1 MAVKAGKIIALL
13 EELAPVGLQEDWD
26 NSGFQVGSRQWTTD
40 KILLTLDVTPEVIEF
55 AASERY
61 GFILAHH
68 PLIFHKLSK
77 IDVSTPMGSSIADA
91 LANRICIYAMHTNLD
106 VIRGGVSDALADL
119 LNLKETQVL
128 DKGSGKYCK
137 LAVYVP
143 DSHLEQVR
151 RALGDAGAG
160 GIGNYSHCSFAAP
173 GRGQFLPLAGANPWY
188 GRQGELS
195 EVSEHKLE
203 TVVQRSQLTVVLAA
217 MKKAHPYEEV
227 AYDIIPLENEANF
240 GLGRIGL
247 LPEPM
252 TLEDFASFLGK
263 LLGCAALKI
272 CGERGRLIKKAAVCG
287 GSCGSLVSL
296 AHNRGA
302 DVLVTGDIG
311 HHTALEAAQL
321 GLALVDPGH
330 YCSEYPV
337 LNVLE
342 SYLIHNLHEIAVS
355 RFPGKTDPLW
365 TQAAKSEKGG
375 EI

>member
-26 NSGFQVGSRQWTTD
+26 NCGLQVGSRQWTTD
-40 KILLTLDVTPEVIEF
+40 KILLTLDVTPEVVEF
-55 AASERY
+55 AASEQY

-77 IDVSTPMGSSIADA
+77 IDVSTPLGSSIANA

-106 VIRGGVSDALADL
+106 VIRGGVSDVLAEL
-119 LNLKETQVL
+119 LKLRNTQVL

-160 GIGNYSHCSFAAP
+160 WIGNYSHCTFAAP
-173 GRGQFLPLAGANPWY
+173 GRGQFLPREGTSPWL
-188 GRQGELS
+188 GRQGELT

-203 TVVQRSQLTVVLAA
+203 TIVQRSRLPAALAA
-217 MKKAHPYEEV
+217 MKGAHPYEEA

-252 TLEDFASFLGK
+252 TLGDFASWLGK
-263 LLGCAALKI
+263 LLGCTALKI
-272 CGERGRLIKKAAVCG
+272 CGEPGKLIKKAAVCG
-287 GSCGSLVSL
+287 GSGGNLVPL
-296 AHNRGA
+296 AHHSGA

-311 HHTALEAAQL
+311 HHTALDAAQL

-337 LNVLE
+337 MNVLE
-342 SYLIHNLHEIAVS
+342 SYLKNNLQETVIT
-355 RFPGKTDPLW
+355 RFPGSTDPLW
-365 TQAAKSEKGG
+365 IKAIQSE
-375 EI
+375 

>member
-1 MAVKAGKIIALL
+1 MSVKSGRIISIL
-13 EELAPVGLQEDWD
+13 EQLAPLNLQEDWD
-26 NSGFQVGSRQWTTD
+26 NSGLQVGSPSWRTD
-40 KILLTLDVTPEVIEF
+40 KILLTLDVTPEVVKYAVAEKC
-55 AASERY
+55 
-61 GFILAHH
+61 GFILSHH
-68 PLIFHKLSK
+68 PLIFHKISR
-77 IDVSTPMGSSIADA
+77 IDPSTPIGSCIARA
-91 LANRICIYAMHTNLD
+91 LTNGICIYAMHTNLD
-106 VIRGGVSDALADL
+106 VIPGGVSDALAAL
-119 LNLKETQVL
+119 LQLKNIHTL
-128 DKGSGKYCK
+128 DKGTGNYCK

-143 DSHLEQVR
+143 DNHLEQVR
-151 RALGDAGAG
+151 SAMGDAGAG
-160 GIGNYSHCSFAAP
+160 WIGNYSHCTFASP
-173 GRGQFLPLAGANPWY
+173 GRGQFLPRKGATPWL
-188 GRQGELS
+188 GQQGELA
-195 EVSEHKLE
+195 EVPEHKLE